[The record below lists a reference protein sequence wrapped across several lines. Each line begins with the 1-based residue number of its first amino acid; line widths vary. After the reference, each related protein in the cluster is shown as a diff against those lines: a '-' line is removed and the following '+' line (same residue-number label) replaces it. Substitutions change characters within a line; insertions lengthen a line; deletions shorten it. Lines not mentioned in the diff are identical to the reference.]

1 MRGRNILR
9 FAQCERR
16 AVMKDN
22 DNDNDKAD
30 LGKCNDKKEEGG
42 HHADDNVNLIFAWF
56 FFQIHM
62 PASLQKFA
70 QRIGRPSW
78 STRDDC

>member
-22 DNDNDKAD
+22 DKAD

-42 HHADDNVNLIFAWF
+42 HHWRRL
-56 FFQIHM
+56 
-62 PASLQKFA
+62 
-70 QRIGRPSW
+70 GRS
-78 STRDDC
+78 